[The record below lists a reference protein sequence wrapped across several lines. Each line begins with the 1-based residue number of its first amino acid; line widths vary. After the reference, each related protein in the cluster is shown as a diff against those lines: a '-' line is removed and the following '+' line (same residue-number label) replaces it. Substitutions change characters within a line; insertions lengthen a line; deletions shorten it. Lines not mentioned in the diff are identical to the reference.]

1 MTHQSKNVVNV
12 PLMCPVVIFKA
23 QKLLILSDVEFMK
36 TMSDYF
42 TAAFD
47 PNKTKKED
55 STKDTVNTDLEKTLT
70 EDTKPKLVK
79 QDTVLAKKKKKSSP
93 LPKMKI
99 NASIRDLRVALIENV
114 DTPQPQALTLK
125 VSSFIEPVHC
135 WFLKLVHMRL
145 FGFLNS

>member
-1 MTHQSKNVVNV
+1 MCLRRFNA

-36 TMSDYF
+36 TMADYF

-47 PNKTKKED
+47 PNKNKKD
-55 STKDTVNTDLEKTLT
+55 STKDSTKDPENTDLEKTLT

-79 QDTVLAKKKKKSSP
+79 QDTVLTKKKKKAAP

-99 NASIRDLRVALIENV
+99 NASIKDLRVALIENV

-125 VSSFIEPVHC
+125 VSSFRHPVH
-135 WFLKLVHMRL
+135 
-145 FGFLNS
+145 G